1 MTTNET
7 SSYVY
12 KNLLVLGLQVGV
24 EIERRHIYGI
34 IEAMLIQDVANAEAI
49 VAHKQRKG
57 YSPVQKTLE
66 SMQENGYLT
75 KVENGRPNTQFM
87 LMEVEEVKE
96 AA

>member
-12 KNLLVLGLQVGV
+12 QNLLVLGLQVGV
-24 EIERRHIYGI
+24 EIERRQIYGI
-34 IEAMLIQDVANAEAI
+34 VEAMLIQDVATAEAI
-49 VAHKQRKG
+49 VAHKQGKG

-66 SMQENGYLT
+66 LMDENGYLK
-75 KVENGRPNTQFM
+75 KVDNGRPFTQYM
-87 LMEVEEVKE
+87 LMEVEEMKE